1 MWDSSDLAVDRH
13 KECTGIAY
21 LMTPDYAMPLS
32 GNPTNGTEQRVTQEF
47 NRFLADIDQL
57 MSSARQLTG
66 DSAVLVRQRIEDKVA
81 QAKVRLEAMR
91 GMAAEQYDDEQ
102 RPRPAW
108 WTNRSVQIAAAAALA
123 GALFAS
129 VYIARRSRR

>member
-1 MWDSSDLAVDRH
+1 
-13 KECTGIAY
+13 
-21 LMTPDYAMPLS
+21 MPLS
-32 GNPTNGTEQRVTQEF
+32 ARYTNATEQRVTQEF

-66 DSAVLVRQRIEDKVA
+66 DSAALVRQRIEDKVA

-102 RPRPAW
+102 RPQPAW
-108 WTNRSVQIAAAAALA
+108 WTNRSVRIAAAAALA

-129 VYIARRSRR
+129 IYIARRSRH

>member
-1 MWDSSDLAVDRH
+1 
-13 KECTGIAY
+13 
-21 LMTPDYAMPLS
+21 MPLS
-32 GNPTNGTEQRVTQEF
+32 ARYTNATEQRVTQEF

-66 DSAVLVRQRIEDKVA
+66 DSAALVRQRIEDKVA

-91 GMAAEQYDDEQ
+91 GMAAEQYDEEP
-102 RPRPAW
+102 RPRPVWRA
-108 WTNRSVQIAAAAALA
+108 NRSVQIAAAAALA

-129 VYIARRSRR
+129 IYIARRSRH

>member
-1 MWDSSDLAVDRH
+1 
-13 KECTGIAY
+13 
-21 LMTPDYAMPLS
+21 MPLS

-66 DSAVLVRQRIEDKVA
+66 DSAALVRQRIEDKVA

-102 RPRPAW
+102 RPRPVW